1 MGRESITGTREFRLG
16 EEEGFSLLEV
26 IIALTVLALVA
37 LGLGQAFL
45 QGQRHAR
52 TIEQDRAVNSICQ
65 TILMELTGRDWGDTT
80 TAGTIEYM
88 RVNSPISF
96 QLSEFPGET
105 GTIMVTDVSTA
116 FTEKIKT
123 GSVYKIEVAFRQH
136 SFIAYVDNVN

>member
-1 MGRESITGTREFRLG
+1 LGRESMTGADMLKHEREK
-16 EEEGFSLLEV
+16 GFSLLEV
-26 IIALTVLALVA
+26 IVALTVLALVS

-45 QGQRHAR
+45 LGQRHAR

-65 TILMELTGRDWGDTT
+65 TMLMELTGRDWGSTSD
-80 TAGTIEYM
+80 AGTIEYM

-116 FTEKIKT
+116 FSEKVKT
-123 GSVYKIEVAFRQH
+123 GSVYKIEVTFRQH
-136 SFIAYVDNVN
+136 SFIAYVNNVN